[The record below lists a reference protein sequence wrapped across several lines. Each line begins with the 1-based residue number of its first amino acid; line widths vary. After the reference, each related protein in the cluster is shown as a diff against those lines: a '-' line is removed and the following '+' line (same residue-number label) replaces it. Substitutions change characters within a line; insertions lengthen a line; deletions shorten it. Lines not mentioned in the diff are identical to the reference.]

1 MKKNLHL
8 ITFGVKDLK
17 KSTQFYKQLFGWEI
31 AKDSQETITFFKT
44 STVVIGLYPYDLLAE
59 DAQISPEGNGF
70 RGVTFAHNVE
80 KKKDVEVFLKK
91 AEQCGAKIVKDAQ
104 EVFWGG
110 YHGYFSDLDGNL
122 WEVAWNPGFPF
133 DDEGRLELS

>member
-17 KSTQFYKQLFGWEI
+17 KSTEFYKQLFGWELSQE
-31 AKDSQETITFFKT
+31 SQETVTFFKT
-44 STVVIGLYPYDLLAE
+44 STVVVGLYPWDLLAE
-59 DAQISPEGNGF
+59 DAQISAESNGF

-80 KKKDVEVFLKK
+80 KKEDVEVFLKQ
-91 AEQCGAKIVKDAQ
+91 AENLGATIIKQAQ

-110 YHGYFSDLDGNL
+110 YHGYFSDLDGHL

-133 DDEGRLELS
+133 DEDGKLDLN